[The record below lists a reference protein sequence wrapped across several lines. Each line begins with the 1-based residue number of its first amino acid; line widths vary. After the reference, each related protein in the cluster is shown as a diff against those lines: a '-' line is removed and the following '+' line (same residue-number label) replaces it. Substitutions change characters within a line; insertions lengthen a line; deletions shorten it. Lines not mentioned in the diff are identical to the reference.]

1 MISYLD
7 TPHMGSLG
15 FKFPR
20 NRDDSDFASNTRCT
34 TALVKRAIDIQR
46 ARTNFTPVELNE
58 PTAVQSRDISMSEHK
73 ATITWARVTAPTSAT
88 RLTHLAVRQRHRG
101 PGFRRACVFR

>member
-20 NRDDSDFASNTRCT
+20 NRDDLDFASNTRCT

-46 ARTNFTPVELNE
+46 ALTNFTQVELNE

-73 ATITWARVTAPTSAT
+73 ATITWARDGADFSYKTYTSGGSTTASRSRVPP
-88 RLTHLAVRQRHRG
+88 RLRI
-101 PGFRRACVFR
+101 